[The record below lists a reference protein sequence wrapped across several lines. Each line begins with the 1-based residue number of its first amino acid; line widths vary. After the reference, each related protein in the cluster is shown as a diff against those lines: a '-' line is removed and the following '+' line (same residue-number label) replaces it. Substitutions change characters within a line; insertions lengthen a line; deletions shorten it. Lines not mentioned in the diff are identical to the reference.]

1 MAEKGKY
8 LLGKL
13 KQLQKTHPIL
23 VDVRGKGLLIGLE
36 YPTPEMGWAV
46 SKALFKRGV
55 MTGGTLV
62 NAKAN
67 RIEPPG
73 IISRETMDTIIEK
86 LDESLAE
93 AEQEFG
99 LS

>member
-13 KQLQKTHPIL
+13 KELQKTHPIL
-23 VDVRGKGLLIGLE
+23 VEVRGKGFLIGLE
-36 YPTPEMGWAV
+36 YPTPEMRWAV
-46 SKALFKRGV
+46 SRALFKRGV

-62 NAKAN
+62 NAEAN

-73 IISRETMDTIIEK
+73 IISYETMDTIIAK

-99 LS
+99 M